1 MRTQS
6 TPIDRFFN
14 ILVEEI
20 RDSQPAYEEG
30 SFTVA
35 EIYQSLIPY
44 RTHRDRLGVEMNGDY
59 EDALLRLLGGEG
71 GYLELE
77 SDTARER
84 IRLELR
90 SSNPNTGL
98 YREYAAVGVHLNPEK
113 LPERSSAGKSGSV
126 PELALDGLGGDD
138 MAPPEH
144 QIEAPKTNG
153 GGGKSAGEDGD
164 DSPAPAPPVRP
175 GRSEVVLSAAPLE
188 VPAAA
193 SSREAPDGK
202 AGEGAVP
209 AGSSSGETPPEVC
222 PECASDL
229 PGRDGLRFCP
239 FCGANVFVMPCTQ
252 CGEVLERNWSFC
264 ISCGESAA

>member
-1 MRTQS
+1 MRAQS

-14 ILVEEI
+14 VLVEEI
-20 RDSQPAYEEG
+20 RDSKPSYEEG

-71 GYLELE
+71 DYLELE

-90 SSNPNTGL
+90 SPNPNTGL
-98 YREYAAVGVHLNPEK
+98 YREYAAVGVHLNPKK
-113 LPERSSAGKSGSV
+113 LPERLEAGKSGSV
-126 PELALDGLGGDD
+126 PELALDGLGSDD
-138 MAPPEH
+138 VAPPKH
-144 QIEAPKTNG
+144 RNEAMQANG
-153 GGGKSAGEDGD
+153 GGGASAGEDGEN
-164 DSPAPAPPVRP
+164 SPAPTPSVRP
-175 GRSEVVLSAAPLE
+175 GRSEVVLSSAPLVAPE
-188 VPAAA
+188 AA
-193 SSREAPDGK
+193 SSRNAPDSSGR
-202 AGEGAVP
+202 EGGAM
-209 AGSSSGETPPEVC
+209 AGSLSDEARPEAC
-222 PECASDL
+222 PECAADL
-229 PGRDGLRFCP
+229 PDRDGLRFCP
-239 FCGANVFVMPCTQ
+239 FCGANVFVMPCTH